1 MSPYLTGLGTGLGLI
16 VAIGAQ
22 NAWVLRQ
29 GLRREHVGV
38 VVAVCVVGDVGL
50 IAAGTVGIGVIS
62 SSPWVLRVL
71 RWGGVVYLLAFALR
85 SFRSALRPR
94 ALEGEGS
101 AGPGPGAVA
110 LTTLG
115 LTFLNPHVYL
125 DTVVMLGGVV
135 NQFGDSRWVAAAGAM
150 TGSLLWF
157 TSLGLGARTLSG
169 LLARPRTWQVVDV
182 LVGLV
187 MVGVAI
193 GLARGA

>member
-62 SSPWVLRVL
+62 TSPWVLRVL

-101 AGPGPGAVA
+101 AGPG
-110 LTTLG
+110 
-115 LTFLNPHVYL
+115 
-125 DTVVMLGGVV
+125 
-135 NQFGDSRWVAAAGAM
+135 
-150 TGSLLWF
+150 
-157 TSLGLGARTLSG
+157 
-169 LLARPRTWQVVDV
+169 
-182 LVGLV
+182 
-187 MVGVAI
+187 
-193 GLARGA
+193 RGPWP